1 MAKEKG
7 GKKALAPKIEEEAL
21 KLAKPLVEKAG
32 CTLWDVCFEKEGA
45 MWYLRV
51 LFDREGGVDSDEC
64 EEISKPINQLFDKQ
78 GFIGEVD
85 ILEIGTPG
93 VYRKLRKPEHFNS
106 ALGQRVSA
114 QVRTEG
120 TESYK
125 IGILEEYDQ
134 AEGMIT
140 VDGEKIKLSKCIK
153 VNYEPEELE
162 ELDELEELAE
172 EEYFD
177 DREADTE
184 SAGETEE
191 NTGCGE
197 TEDSAD

>member
-1 MAKEKG
+1 M
-7 GKKALAPKIEEEAL
+7 
-21 KLAKPLVEKAG
+21 
-32 CTLWDVCFEKEGA
+32 
-45 MWYLRV
+45 
-51 LFDREGGVDSDEC
+51 
-64 EEISKPINQLFDKQ
+64 
-78 GFIGEVD
+78 
-85 ILEIGTPG
+85 
-93 VYRKLRKPEHFNS
+93 YRKLRKPEHFNS

-162 ELDELEELAE
+162 ELEEIAE

-197 TEDSAD
+197 TEDSADER

>member
-7 GKKALAPKIEEEAL
+7 GKKALAPKIEEEVL

-51 LFDREGGVDSDEC
+51 HFDREGGVDSDEC

-78 GFIGEVD
+78 GFIEQVD

-93 VYRKLRKPEHFNS
+93 VYRKLRKPEHFNT
-106 ALGQRVSA
+106 ALGRRVSA
-114 QVRTEG
+114 QVKTEG
-120 TESYK
+120 AESYK
-125 IGILEEYDQ
+125 IGILEDYDQ
-134 AEGMIT
+134 EEGLIT
-140 VDGEKIKLSKCIK
+140 VDGEKIKLSKCVK

-162 ELDELEELAE
+162 EIDET
-172 EEYFD
+172 EYFD
-177 DREADTE
+177 DTE
-184 SAGETEE
+184 SDEETE
-191 NTGCGE
+191 GFGE
-197 TEDSAD
+197 SGE